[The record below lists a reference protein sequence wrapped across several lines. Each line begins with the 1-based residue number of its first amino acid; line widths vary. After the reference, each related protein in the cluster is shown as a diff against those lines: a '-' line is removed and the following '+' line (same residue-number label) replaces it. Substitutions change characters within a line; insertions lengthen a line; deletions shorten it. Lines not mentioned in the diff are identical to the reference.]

1 MPAPTHGTEIPF
13 FLGGNECFEDISDVT
28 EAEQALADY
37 QNDWFVSWIK
47 SPSVSPG
54 WDKVTPKS
62 GTLAKLG
69 VPGNELAIELAKTDD
84 YNGRCQSVSQFH
96 ELALGRSPA
105 DLFLGVQ
112 PISTQLPHRPRCDWS
127 MKHDQR

>member
-1 MPAPTHGTEIPF
+1 MSAPTHGTEIPF
-13 FLGGNECFEDISDVT
+13 FLGGNECFDAISNVT

-47 SPSVSPG
+47 NPSAGPG

-69 VPGNELAIELAKTDD
+69 VPGNELAIELANTDD
-84 YNGRCQSVSQFH
+84 YNGRCQSVSH
-96 ELALGRSPA
+96 SYILALGNLPTNLSS
-105 DLFLGVQ
+105 GVQ
-112 PISTQLPHRPRCDWS
+112 PKSAQIPRRPGCDWS
-127 MKHDQR
+127 